1 MNTLFELTSP
11 MTRVFDAAFSPSH
24 TLSSHALP
32 SGRSPRADV
41 LEGAKAFQV
50 IMDLPGVQTSDLE
63 ISLENQTLSVKAVR
77 ENEVP
82 EGFERIRHERPAKIE
97 FQRTFTLGNII
108 DESKIEAHFK
118 DGVLRI
124 NLPKS
129 DQTLPRR
136 IEVQ

>member
-63 ISLENQTLSVKAVR
+63 ISLENQTLSVKAPR
-77 ENEVP
+77 QDRIPADLHPGQHHRRKQNRGP
-82 EGFERIRHERPAKIE
+82 LQRRRAADQPAQER
-97 FQRTFTLGNII
+97 
-108 DESKIEAHFK
+108 
-118 DGVLRI
+118 
-124 NLPKS
+124 S
-129 DQTLPRR
+129 DAAPPD
-136 IEVQ
+136 